1 MKNIKKKALIL
12 LLCCA
17 LLSGCGTTYNQSQ
30 EIVNGT
36 FANGYFTTIREWN
49 DNAEGNFRIVYAND
63 TKVKYLVW
71 ITGYKASIT
80 PLYNKDGSLQIYKEE
95 AKEL

>member
-17 LLSGCGTTYNQSQ
+17 LLSGCGTTIYNQSQ

-36 FANGYFTTIREWN
+36 FASGYFITIREWN
-49 DNAEGNFRIVYAND
+49 DNEGNFRIVYAND

-80 PLYNKDGSLQIYKEE
+80 PLYNEDGSLQIYKEE
-95 AKEL
+95 TKEL